1 MIRYRAP
8 LARKERL
15 AVRDDSITRDARD
28 ADHIWLRQ
36 SVTFSVNGQ
45 TRTLEM
51 ALPLRPG
58 ATPDEVD
65 ALLDEADAGMRRLS
79 QRLDAHL
86 AEVTAAPIS
95 APISRRSGGGAWWWG
110 RRQDGRYDTL
120 TERIWRGKG
129 GWQCATIQTIPLP
142 ATRGTLTTYGC
153 DNR

>member
-1 MIRYRAP
+1 M
-8 LARKERL
+8 
-15 AVRDDSITRDARD
+15 RDDSTPRDPHDVRD

-86 AEVTAAPIS
+86 AEVSATPAAPIP
-95 APISRRSGGGAWWWG
+95 APAPAPERRAAERPAPPPA
-110 RRQDGRYDTL
+110 RR
-120 TERIWRGKG
+120 
-129 GWQCATIQTIPLP
+129 P
-142 ATRGTLTTYGC
+142 
-153 DNR
+153 